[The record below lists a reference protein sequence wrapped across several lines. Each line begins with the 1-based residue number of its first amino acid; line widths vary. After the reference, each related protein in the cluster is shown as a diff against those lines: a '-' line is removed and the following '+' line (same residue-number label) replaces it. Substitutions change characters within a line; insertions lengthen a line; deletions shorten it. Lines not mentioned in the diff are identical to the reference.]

1 MKRDAKVTRKTKET
15 DITVQLNLDGR
26 GKASVETGI
35 GFFNHMLETLA
46 LHSFIDLEVKAV
58 GDLKVDDHHTIED
71 VGIAFGETLLQA
83 LGEKKRIN
91 RFGWALC
98 PMDEAL
104 ARAAVDI
111 SGRPYFIL
119 DCSDSSS
126 RFLGNLPG
134 KSIAEFFRGFT
145 VGAKATLHLDLLR
158 GQNRHHAVEA
168 LFKAFGK
175 ALNQAVMVRF
185 LDETVP
191 STKGVL

>member
-1 MKRDAKVTRKTKET
+1 MKREAEVIRKTKET
-15 DITVQLNLDGR
+15 DITVRLNLDGR
-26 GKASVETGI
+26 GKAAVETGI

-46 LHSFIDLEVKAV
+46 LHSLIDLEIKAT
-58 GDLKVDDHHTIED
+58 GDLEVDDHHTVED
-71 VGIAFGETLLQA
+71 VGITFGETLLHA
-83 LGEKKRIN
+83 LGDKKGID

-104 ARAAVDI
+104 ARAAVDL
-111 SGRPYFIL
+111 SGRPYFL
-119 DCSDSSS
+119 LNCSDSS
-126 RFLGNLPG
+126 RFLETLPG
-134 KSIAEFFRGFT
+134 ESITEFFRGFA
-145 VGAKATLHLDLLR
+145 VGARATLHLDLLR

-185 LDETVP
+185 SDETVP